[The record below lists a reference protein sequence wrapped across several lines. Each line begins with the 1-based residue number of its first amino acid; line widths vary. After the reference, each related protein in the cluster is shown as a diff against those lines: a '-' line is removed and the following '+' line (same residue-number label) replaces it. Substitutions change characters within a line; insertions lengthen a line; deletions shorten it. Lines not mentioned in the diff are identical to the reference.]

1 MPTNTS
7 PEMSLNSTG
16 PNPNAGIISVANQ
29 NHHQSSQVV
38 VPSPMYHLNSHNHH
52 HHHHGSHFAQYNS
65 STAPLAGM
73 DHYPR
78 RKQRRYRTTFTN
90 FQLVELEKAFAVSH
104 YPDVFT
110 R

>member
-1 MPTNTS
+1 MNGN
-7 PEMSLNSTG
+7 LQNGG
-16 PNPNAGIISVANQ
+16 PNSGG
-29 NHHQSSQVV
+29 SSQAVV
-38 VPSPMYHLNSHNHH
+38 IPSPLYHGGHNSLRAGQQ
-52 HHHHGSHFAQYNS
+52 HHGSHFAQYNS
-65 STAPLAGM
+65 STAAQVNGL

-90 FQLVELEKAFAVSH
+90 VQLMELERAFANSH

>member
-1 MPTNTS
+1 MNGPGN
-7 PEMSLNSTG
+7 G
-16 PNPNAGIISVANQ
+16 PNSVANSVA
-29 NHHQSSQVV
+29 QSVV
-38 VPSPMYHLNSHNHH
+38 IPSPLYHGGHNHGHSH
-52 HHHHGSHFAQYNS
+52 HASQHHHGSHFAQYNS
-65 STAPLAGM
+65 STAQLSGL

-90 FQLVELEKAFAVSH
+90 AQLVELEQAFANSH

>member
-1 MPTNTS
+1 
-7 PEMSLNSTG
+7 
-16 PNPNAGIISVANQ
+16 
-29 NHHQSSQVV
+29 
-38 VPSPMYHLNSHNHH
+38 MYHVNPHH
-52 HHHHGSHFAQYNS
+52 HHHPGGHFAQYNS
-65 STAPLAGM
+65 STAQQQIAGM

-90 FQLVELEKAFAVSH
+90 AQLVELEKAFANSH

>member
-1 MPTNTS
+1 MDQAS
-7 PEMSLNSTG
+7 
-16 PNPNAGIISVANQ
+16 NA
-29 NHHQSSQVV
+29 SSQQNSAGNPQKLAI
-38 VPSPMYHLNSHNHH
+38 PSPMYHVGGHH
-52 HHHHGSHFAQYNS
+52 HHQGASTHGSHFAQYNS
-65 STAPLAGM
+65 STAQQLTGL

-90 FQLVELEKAFAVSH
+90 SQLVQLEQAFANSH

>member
-1 MPTNTS
+1 MNT
-7 PEMSLNSTG
+7 PIAPMNSG
-16 PNPNAGIISVANQ
+16 G
-29 NHHQSSQVV
+29 SSQPVV
-38 VPSPMYHLNSHNHH
+38 IPSPMYHVNGHHHH

-65 STAPLAGM
+65 QTAPIAGL

-90 FQLVELEKAFAVSH
+90 AQLVELEKAFANSH

>member
-1 MPTNTS
+1 MNGTGGP
-7 PEMSLNSTG
+7 NSGTG
-16 PNPNAGIISVANQ
+16 PQAVVIPSPLYHANSQ
-29 NHHQSSQVV
+29 QHHHQ
-38 VPSPMYHLNSHNHH
+38 
-52 HHHHGSHFAQYNS
+52 HHHGSHFAQYNS
-65 STAPLAGM
+65 STAPISGL

-90 FQLVELEKAFAVSH
+90 AQLVELEKAFANSH

>member
-1 MPTNTS
+1 MNSSAGAGSGGPSQAVVIPS
-7 PEMSLNSTG
+7 PLYH
-16 PNPNAGIISVANQ
+16 ANG
-29 NHHQSSQVV
+29 HHQ
-38 VPSPMYHLNSHNHH
+38 
-52 HHHHGSHFAQYNS
+52 HHGSHFAQYNC
-65 STAPLAGM
+65 STAPISGL

-90 FQLVELEKAFAVSH
+90 AQLVELEKAFANSH

>member
-1 MPTNTS
+1 M
-7 PEMSLNSTG
+7 NS
-16 PNPNAGIISVANQ
+16 NQ
-29 NHHQSSQVV
+29 NG
-38 VPSPMYHLNSHNHH
+38 SHNHSDGSTQAVVIPSPLYHGGH
-52 HHHHGSHFAQYNS
+52 HGSQSHHGSHFAQYNS
-65 STAPLAGM
+65 STAQIPGL

-90 FQLVELEKAFAVSH
+90 AQLVELEQAFASSH

>member
-1 MPTNTS
+1 MNSSSDSSGANSVSGVIAPS
-7 PEMSLNSTG
+7 PLYHG
-16 PNPNAGIISVANQ
+16 GANQ
-29 NHHQSSQVV
+29 
-38 VPSPMYHLNSHNHH
+38 HH
-52 HHHHGSHFAQYNS
+52 HHHHHSGSHFAHYNS
-65 STAPLAGM
+65 STAAQLNSL

-90 FQLVELEKAFAVSH
+90 AQLAQLEEAFATSH